1 MGEIDN
7 MIEDKVKVMVVEPKK
22 EDRELYIRLL
32 STLNELEIEGVVSG
46 KEAFEKIKKSPPDI
60 LVADIHIP
68 DIDGVELCR
77 RLKSD
82 PDSELYEIY
91 VIIVSD
97 KKGKDEKIKCMSE
110 GADDY
115 LTKPIDPDE
124 LIARVK
130 VASRIAMH
138 TKRTEL
144 EYKKMFSKI
153 DVLLI
158 QEGGCAPGYNPV
170 TAFITYHLE
179 SMGRKVYATKEG
191 FRSLVNGRD
200 EDFVR
205 LVYDPELYK
214 KLDHIPGVI
223 HVAPLSEAPGA
234 LLRGERFPD
243 FVKKELQKKAAE
255 NILEREVKV
264 IVAIGGNGTFKG
276 ISSLCDFLPTGI
288 QIFFVPVTI
297 DSDIAGTEC
306 IGENTGIEMGAEKIR
321 RYMADARTHKR
332 VYIIE
337 MMGASSGF
345 HALHSCLG
353 ARAHLAVLP
362 NSKIDHKKVVEAI
375 NKREDG
381 CVIVVAEGYKREE
394 RKKKG
399 LNAAE
404 YFYQELLA
412 TGIPIKRRVVCEP
425 FSRDIRGAPPNNQ
438 DITLAQRMAYNVARY
453 IKAGASRLMPAV
465 SSGREYAIPFSEIK
479 IDNIVEE
486 DLLVLSDRLTNRNY
500 MEQEDED

>member
-1 MGEIDN
+1 
-7 MIEDKVKVMVVEPKK
+7 MIEDKVSVMVVEPNK
-22 EDRELYIRLL
+22 EDRDLYIRLL
-32 STLNELEIEGVVSG
+32 STLEELDIEGMSNG
-46 KEAFEKIKKSPPDI
+46 REAFEKIKRFPPDI
-60 LVADIHIP
+60 LVANIDIP
-68 DIDGVELCR
+68 DMDGIELCR
-77 RLKSD
+77 KLKSD
-82 PDSELYEIY
+82 PDSELCEIY
-91 VIIVSD
+91 VIIISER
-97 KKGKDEKIKCMSE
+97 KGKDEKIRCMSE

-115 LTKPIDPDE
+115 LTKPVDPDE

-130 VASRIAMH
+130 VAARIATH
-138 TKRTEL
+138 TKRTDL

-191 FRSLVNGRD
+191 FRSLVQGKD

-234 LLRGERFPD
+234 LLRGERYPD
-243 FVKKELQKKAAE
+243 FKKKELQKKAAK
-255 NILEREVKV
+255 NIIERDVKV

-288 QIFFVPVTI
+288 QVFFVPVTI

-394 RKKKG
+394 RNQKNIKD
-399 LNAAE
+399 NAAE
-404 YFYQELLA
+404 YFYKELLA

-425 FSRDIRGAPPNNQ
+425 FSRDIRGATPNNQ

-465 SSGREYAIPFSEIK
+465 SSGREYAIPFSEIRT
-479 IDNIVEE
+479 DNMVEE
-486 DLLVLSDRLTNRNY
+486 DLLILSDRLTNRGYTEKKN
-500 MEQEDED
+500 ED